1 MKITVVG
8 LGYVGMS
15 MSVLMGRKYDVHAI
29 DIDSKRV
36 DDVNKLVSTVKDNL
50 ISDVLQNEKTRIT
63 ATLSKRNAYQNA
75 NYIVICAP
83 TNFDDKTN
91 KFDLSTIEE
100 IIKDI
105 LKINKDAFIVI
116 KSTMSVGST
125 KYLQKKFKTKKIFYS
140 PEFLREG
147 KALEDNFY
155 PSRIIVGSK
164 DNEAINFGKILIS
177 CAKKKDVSF
186 LSMDSSEA
194 EAVKLFANT
203 YLAMRVAFFNELDT
217 FCLSNDLDAF
227 NIINGI
233 SLDERIGS
241 HYNNPSFG
249 YGGYCL
255 PKDTKGLLSNF
266 NDIPQ
271 SLIGSIV
278 ESNSIRKFFLSEHIN
293 SLAIKNI
300 GIYRLS
306 MKEGSDNYRS
316 SAVLDIIDNLKDHSK
331 KITIYEPNHPEG
343 QIYGCNNIHDLN
355 LFKKSCDLI
364 ICNRKNDELDD
375 IEEKIFS
382 RDIYRID

>member
-63 ATLSKRNAYQNA
+63 ATLSKKNAYKNA

-105 LKINKDAFIVI
+105 LKINKDGLIVI

-125 KYLQKKFKTKKIFYS
+125 KYLQKKFKSKKIVYS

-155 PSRIIVGSK
+155 PSRIIIGSK

-194 EAVKLFANT
+194 EAVKLFSNT

-217 FCLSNDLDAF
+217 FCLSKNLDAF
-227 NIINGI
+227 NVINGI

-255 PKDTKGLLSNF
+255 PKDSKGLLSNF

-278 ESNSIRKFFLSEHIN
+278 ESNNIRKSFLSEHIN

-316 SAVLDIIDNLKDHSK
+316 SAILDIINNLKEHSK
-331 KITIYEPNHPEG
+331 KIIIYEPNHPER
-343 QIYGCNNIHDLN
+343 QIYGCKNIHDLN

-364 ICNRKNDELDD
+364 LCNRKNDELDD